1 MQAAQTAKQRP
12 QRNLFEPGVS
22 KPRAAAAKPTPA
34 ASAALPDSLIA
45 ILTGLDP
52 QSVRDASPNFAPL
65 LASLQDGETVSALVQ
80 GWVKG
85 SACIV
90 ARTDFRLIL
99 VVSRTPKALVQSL
112 NVSTVEISIS
122 QPDRQGFS
130 TMRLL
135 DGTKMLQVQGIRDA
149 GSARQLQ
156 QGQAG
161 QQRSAPD
168 GQGQGFF

>member
-1 MQAAQTAKQRP
+1 M
-12 QRNLFEPGVS
+12 
-22 KPRAAAAKPTPA
+22 
-34 ASAALPDSLIA
+34 
-45 ILTGLDP
+45 
-52 QSVRDASPNFAPL
+52 
-65 LASLQDGETVSALVQ
+65 SALVQ

-90 ARTDFRLIL
+90 ARADRRLIL

-156 QGQAG
+156 AG

-168 GQGQGFF
+168 GQSQGFF

>member
-1 MQAAQTAKQRP
+1 
-12 QRNLFEPGVS
+12 
-22 KPRAAAAKPTPA
+22 
-34 ASAALPDSLIA
+34 
-45 ILTGLDP
+45 
-52 QSVRDASPNFAPL
+52 
-65 LASLQDGETVSALVQ
+65 VSALVQ

-85 SACIV
+85 SACV
-90 ARTDFRLIL
+90 VVRTDRRLIL
-99 VVSRTPKALVQSL
+99 VVNRSPQALVQSL

-149 GSARQLQ
+149 SSARQLQ

-161 QQRSAPD
+161 QAGQAGQDDQQRSAPD
-168 GQGQGFF
+168 GQNQGFF